1 MIYCKN
7 GFYDEPIDGSVEI
20 TEEYYRELLDGQSSG
35 LLIIEDESGYPI
47 LKEYE
52 ATIEEL
58 RAQKLSELR
67 SHDASEAVNGFTI
80 NEVSG
85 WLDKPTRV
93 GLMNSISIEREA
105 GRTEASIWLGSN
117 LFVLRI
123 EKAINM
129 LQQIELYAL
138 ACYHVTQGHIRA
150 INELETKEEIKAY
163 NFTSGYPEKLSFEG

>member
-1 MIYCKN
+1 MYWKN
-7 GFYDEPIDGSVEI
+7 GFYDEPIDGSVEA

-35 LLIIEDESGYPI
+35 LLIIEDESGYPM

-58 RAQKLSELR
+58 RTQKLSELR
-67 SHDASEAVNGFTI
+67 SHDASEVVNGFTI
-80 NEVSG
+80 NDVSG

-105 GRTEASIWLGSN
+105 GRTEASIWLGNN
-117 LFVLRI
+117 LFVFSI
-123 EKAINM
+123 EKTIDM

-138 ACYHVTQGHIRA
+138 ACYNVTQGHIRA
-150 INELETKEEIKAY
+150 INQLATEEDIESYDYRRDYPGKL
-163 NFTSGYPEKLSFEG
+163 NFAG